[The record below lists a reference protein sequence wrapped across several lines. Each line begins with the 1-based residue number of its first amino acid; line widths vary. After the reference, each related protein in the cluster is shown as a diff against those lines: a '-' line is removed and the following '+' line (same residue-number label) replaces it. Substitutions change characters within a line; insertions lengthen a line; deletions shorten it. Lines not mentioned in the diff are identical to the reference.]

1 LASVLSSRGY
11 EVTKVCDTSEEH
23 RERAAMLVGATA
35 TDDCIEA
42 ARDADIVLIATPDGA
57 IEGVCRRVAESG
69 LEVAGK
75 IFLHMSGAVT
85 LSALDSARERGA
97 TTLCVHPLQTF
108 ADLDGAIR
116 SLPGSTFA
124 VTCSPEVEP
133 WARGLVEEMGGRML
147 LVKEGD
153 KALYHAAAVMA
164 CNFLTIVEYAA
175 FEACLGLGFS
185 EQEAA
190 EAFMPLV
197 RATIENVARMGAV
210 ESLTGPLARGDAG
223 TLEANLAALGRFDPD
238 IAELYRSVSLYGLRL
253 VAERGELDEDTIGKM
268 RSLLLTRPQA
278 FSPASPGR
286 GRVAEP
292 G

>member
-1 LASVLSSRGY
+1 MDKTERVSVIGMGKVGTALASVLSSRGY

-23 RERAAMLVGATA
+23 RKRAAMLVGATV

-57 IEGVCRRVAESG
+57 IEGVCRRVADSG

-108 ADLDGAIR
+108 ADLEGAVR

-164 CNFLTIVEYAA
+164 CSFLTVVEYAA

-190 EAFMPLV
+190 EAFIPLV
-197 RATIENVARMGAV
+197 GATLENVARMGAV
-210 ESLTGPLARGDAG
+210 ESLTGPLVRGDAG
-223 TLEANLAALGRFDPD
+223 TLEANLAALERFDPD

-268 RSLLLTRPQA
+268 RSLLEA
-278 FSPASPGR
+278 
-286 GRVAEP
+286 
-292 G
+292 